1 MSKNLEETESIKIVN
16 TDISVVLSTDHI
28 SKKSVTDI
36 KDLAHYKDIIFDF
49 DNDLEDQINAFMI
62 WHEQPDDIILEI
74 TNKLCG
80 MYLFSGSSMIKN
92 LFINLID
99 LQSTE
104 TTKAPQDI
112 IKIKFA
118 KAICS
123 YKSCE
128 SHYEILNNTIKNLD
142 NVPIVLM
149 IDCVQMLMKSTSFIH
164 RTDSLQYFIAIINNT
179 EHDEDFRY
187 RVILSIEHK
196 LESLDKDIVNYY
208 MSETLYEF
216 LNFPCNTCRYRIL
229 ASQALLQKYY
239 KSFDP
244 DVDKNRRDSIQH
256 SLSIIMND
264 QELDPDVRADAADVL
279 LNLGDGV
286 FVDNARD
293 TIILLGT
300 INGPIR
306 SVYQDAQNTHNQEI
320 ESSAL
325 EILEH
330 LDKVENN
337 LTYEKAI
344 LYVNNIL
351 KQHDDQDD
359 DQDSNPYDQEI
370 KDAVNIAM
378 NRINIDRQLYSK
390 YNISL
395 KGILLR
401 VITFINQS
409 EHIKEL
415 QNRLIEEL
423 VDMHSKCSS
432 GFAFRLINT
441 LSGYCEHSIRIS
453 WADQISG
460 NLLGRLNARIKAIE
474 SEEYRDNI
482 LVEMSMNENST
493 YDNRKNF
500 MKFFRESLPHIHQ
513 EMWEIFKE
521 DIDSTDFDL
530 YMRRAIAKYEGCE
543 FL

>member
-16 TDISVVLSTDHI
+16 TDISVVLSTDNV
-28 SKKSVTDI
+28 SVKSEQDI

-123 YKSCE
+123 YKSSE
-128 SHYEILNNTIKNLD
+128 QHYEILNNTIKNLD

-149 IDCVQMLMKSTSFIH
+149 IDCVQMLMKSTSSIH
-164 RTDSLQYFIAIINNT
+164 RTDSLEYFIAIINNT
-179 EHDEDFRY
+179 EHDEDYRY
-187 RVILSIEHK
+187 RAILSIEHK
-196 LESLDKDIVNYY
+196 LDSLDKDIVNYY
-208 MSETLYEF
+208 MSETLYQF

-279 LNLGDGV
+279 LNLGDGI

-344 LYVNNIL
+344 VYVNNIL

-359 DQDSNPYDQEI
+359 DHDGNPYTEEI
-370 KDAVNIAM
+370 KDSVNIAM

-409 EHIKEL
+409 EHMKEL